1 MTRPIEDY
9 ALIGDLHTAALV
21 SRTGSID
28 WLCLPR
34 FDSPACF
41 AALLGTRSNGFWRI
55 APADLAAD
63 PDSDSDAECTSRSYR
78 GDTMVLQTIWETDSG
93 AVRVIDFM
101 PQRGSAA
108 DLVRIVEGIRG
119 SVEMGSHLQIRLDYG
134 HIRPLLLTQDQEP
147 VMVAG
152 PDALWLATPVAVHA
166 RADGLTS
173 RFTVAAGDSVGFVLT
188 HHPSH
193 QPRPEPEDAAEAL
206 RKTVDYWQDWIAT
219 CSYRG
224 HWGADVRRALLT
236 LKALT
241 YAPTGGILA
250 AATTSLPEVI
260 GGVRNWDYRF
270 CWLRDAFFTVNALNR
285 LNATRTME
293 GFVRF
298 VVDAVERDIEGPVAP
313 LFAIAPGADLTERQ
327 AVALAGYRGMGPVRV
342 GNEAATQT
350 QNDGYGSIVMSAAQL
365 FYDARLTPG
374 GDGLYNLLRVV
385 ARRAERDATS
395 PDAGL
400 WEYRGRAR
408 AHTYTAAMSWAA
420 MHRVGLIGKRIGRAG
435 EGDDWLARSEVLRRE
450 VLRRSIVPGEGWISG
465 ALDMPVADASSL
477 VLPEIGLLPA
487 THDAFLK
494 TLEVVERRLM
504 RNGFLLRYD
513 EADDFGAPDNAF
525 LLCTFWYIEALAAV
539 GRVEEARE
547 LFENILARRNHVG
560 LLSEDVD
567 PRTGELWGNFPQTYS
582 QVGLILCAMRLSR
595 SWEAGLWRA
604 S

>member
-1 MTRPIEDY
+1 MS
-9 ALIGDLHTAALV
+9 ALDLAPVGNCAIASLIDRQGRHVWSCFPRLDGD
-21 SRTGSID
+21 
-28 WLCLPR
+28 
-34 FDSPACF
+34 PAF
-41 AALLGTRSNGFWRI
+41 HALLGGDAPDAGFMDVVLRGQTEARQSYLANTAIVETVLSDDQGGVVRI
-55 APADLAAD
+55 LDFAPRFTLYGRTFR
-63 PDSDSDAECTSRSYR
+63 PRT
-78 GDTMVLQTIWETDSG
+78 
-93 AVRVIDFM
+93 
-101 PQRGSAA
+101 
-108 DLVRIVEGIRG
+108 LVRRIEPLAGRPRVTIRVRPSFG
-119 SVEMGSHLQIRLDYG
+119 YG
-134 HIRPLLLTQDQEP
+134 
-147 VMVAG
+147 
-152 PDALWLATPVAVHA
+152 A
-166 RADGLTS
+166 R
-173 RFTVAAGDSVGFVLT
+173 
-188 HHPSH
+188 
-193 QPRPEPEDAAEAL
+193 QPRPKIGSNHVRWTDGDEAL
-206 RKTVDYWQDWIAT
+206 RLTTDAPVAYLTGESEFGLDRPVSLFFGADEPLSDNPDQLSASFLEQTRSYWSDWVRSLNIPFDWQEAVIRAAIT
-219 CSYRG
+219 LKLCSYEDT
-224 HWGADVRRALLT
+224 GAIVA
-236 LKALT
+236 ALT
-241 YAPTGGILA
+241 TSIPEA
-250 AATTSLPEVI
+250 AGTE
-260 GGVRNWDYRF
+260 RNWDYRF

-539 GRVEEARE
+539 GRVDEARE